1 MHNLCYFWFCWICF
15 EFLLWCIELTHFFV
29 LKFRYLLHWKEKWVS
44 CWMHQVEHKK
54 IGKVSIM
61 KQNYNFWSKKVFLDN
76 FSLFSQSYAKGRK
89 WDFEWGLTIFFW
101 IYIYYFSYSNYFT
114 FSCRCLYRTCTN
126 LFYFIFIYLFI
137 WSIGQI

>member
-54 IGKVSIM
+54 LGKVSPM
-61 KQNYNFWSKKVFLDN
+61 QQNNSFWSKIFLLTTFN
-76 FSLFSQSYAKGRK
+76 YLFSQNYAKERK
-89 WDFEWGLTIFFW
+89 QDFEWGLNIYLLIFTWLFTN
-101 IYIYYFSYSNYFT
+101 SNYLIFT
-114 FSCRCLYRTCTN
+114 CRCFYRTCHGFIFI
-126 LFYFIFIYLFI
+126 LFYFFHH
-137 WSIGQI
+137 